1 MPKFALRFP
10 YFILMLCLMVSLIG
24 IVNLFRMPIDLF
36 PDIDMPVVVVAT
48 FYNGMPPQQ
57 IEADITDTFERFFTL
72 AANVDHSE
80 SRSLTGVSLIKI
92 YFKPGTDPN
101 AALSNIANLAMAD
114 LRRLPPGTLPP
125 VVLGLTASSQPVCL
139 VTLEG
144 KGLNETQLKDLAQ
157 FQVRNQISNVQG
169 ASVPQPYGGTYRQI
183 QIYVDPLKMEARN
196 LSLNDIVNAVDS
208 SNLILPA
215 GDVRI
220 GNKDFNIYA
229 NSQFPDAQSMN
240 AMPLKSVGNGSVLVA
255 DVGHAEDAGALQYNI
270 VRINGQRS
278 VYVPVFKQGGSS
290 NTITIVDG
298 MKQAIKHLVDIPPQL
313 KTAVVFDQS
322 VFVKLALKQLVNEAV
337 IGLVL
342 TGIMILLFL
351 GSPRATVAVMLSVPL
366 SALAC
371 LLMTNAMG
379 GTINTMILGGLA
391 LAFSRLIDNGV
402 VVLENIFRYMEL
414 GEPPQIAA
422 EKGGTEVSLAVLA
435 ATVTTSIVFLPVASL
450 SGVSKY
456 LFTPLAL
463 GVVLSMFASYAF
475 AMTVIPLFCSLFLK
489 PHSHVAGPEH
499 PAGADEIQ
507 NDKPKRRLGLQ
518 PIVDKFNFHFQRM
531 VDRYERLVR
540 RTLERPIFSTGII
553 LAGVAALLIVTFPF
567 LGRAYFPRT
576 DPGQFVI
583 NVHMPSGTRLEVS
596 NQYIARVE
604 GIIRQVVK
612 PSDLDMI
619 VSNIG
624 VYPDLSAIF
633 TSNASMDTAFVQTSL
648 KEGHSIGSYE
658 YMRQVRERLSREM
671 PELTTYFQAGG
682 LIDGVINQGLP
693 APIDVQVSSNN
704 IDGAYAV
711 AAKLAAKIRTFPNV
725 SSTYIPQDINYP
737 GIALNIDREK
747 ASLIG
752 LSAKEIV
759 DNVITALTSDGQVA
773 PSYWIDPKT
782 GNNYMVTVQYAN
794 RWIQHMSMQ
803 DFENIPLRGTHPPG
817 YSPIDEAH
825 MAGDMPPLLG
835 AGDHRS
841 GYTPLN
847 SVADIKL
854 INTPTEVD
862 HYQIRPVI
870 DVYVSTK
877 KEALGQ
883 TGARINSLIDHTPRG
898 RNTLITMRGAVVSM
912 NQSFHDFAVGLIVAI
927 ALVYL
932 VLMAQF
938 TSFVDPFIILM
949 AIPPGIAGVVVF
961 LLVTGSTL
969 NIMSLMGTIMMTGIV
984 VSNSILIVDFSNI
997 LHGQGLPL
1005 LEATVEACK
1014 MRLRPILMTSMATLL
1029 GMIPMAIGAEA
1040 GSEQYAPLARAIIGG
1055 LGVSVVLTMFLV
1067 PAVYLIIHSRT
1078 DRPATA
1084 ASQETH

>member
-10 YFILMLCLMVSLIG
+10 YFILMLCLMVALVG
-24 IVNLFRMPIDLF
+24 IVSLFSMPVDLF

-57 IEADITDTFERFFTL
+57 IEADITNTFERFFTL

-101 AALSNIANLAMAD
+101 AALSNVANLAMAD

-125 VVLGLTASSQPVCL
+125 VVLGLTASTQPVCL

-144 KGLNETQLKDLAQ
+144 KGLNETQLKDYAQ

-183 QIYVDPLKMEARN
+183 QVYVDPLKMEARN
-196 LSLNDIVNAVDS
+196 LSLNDVVQAVNN

-220 GNKDFNIYA
+220 GDKDFNIYA
-229 NSQFPDAQSMN
+229 NSQFPDAESMN
-240 AMPLKSVGNGSVLVA
+240 SMPLKSVGNGSVLVA
-255 DVGHAEDAGALQYNI
+255 DIGHAVDAGALQYNI

-290 NTITIVDG
+290 NTITIVNG
-298 MKQAIKHLVDIPPQL
+298 MKQAIKHLVDIPESL
-313 KTAVVFDQS
+313 RTAVVFDQS
-322 VFVKLALKQLVNEAV
+322 VFVKLAIANVVKEAG

-342 TGIMILLFL
+342 TGLMILLFL
-351 GSPRATVAVMLSVPL
+351 GSPRATIAVMLSVPL
-366 SALAC
+366 SAVAC
-371 LLMTNAMG
+371 LLITNEMG
-379 GTINTMILGGLA
+379 GSINTMILGGLA

-402 VVLENIFRYMEL
+402 VVLENIFRYMEM
-414 GEPPQIAA
+414 GEAPRVAS
-422 EKGGTEVSLAVLA
+422 ERGGTEVSLAVLA
-435 ATVTTSIVFLPVASL
+435 ATVTTSIVFLPVAAL

-463 GVVLSMFASYAF
+463 GVVLSMFASYGF
-475 AMTVIPLFCSLFLK
+475 AMTVVPLFCSLFIHPHGHGVEGHEKK
-489 PHSHVAGPEH
+489 P
-499 PAGADEIQ
+499 
-507 NDKPKRRLGLQ
+507 RRFGFQ
-518 PIVDKFNFHFQRM
+518 IIVDKFNQAFQRM
-531 VDRYERLVR
+531 VQRYEVWVR
-540 RTLERPIFSTGII
+540 RSLERPGLTTAVVLGSVVLL
-553 LAGVAALLIVTFPF
+553 LAVLFPF

-583 NVHMPSGTRLEVS
+583 NVRMPSGTRLEVS
-596 NQYIARVE
+596 DQYIAKVE
-604 GIIRQVVK
+604 NIIRQTVR
-612 PSDLDMI
+612 PADLGMI

-648 KEGHSIGSYE
+648 KEGHKVGSYA
-658 YMRQVRERLSREM
+658 YMARMREKLSQQM

-682 LIDGVINQGLP
+682 LINGVINQGLP

-704 IDGAYAV
+704 MEGAYAL
-711 AAKLAAKIRTFPNV
+711 AEKLAAKIRTFPNV
-725 SSTYIPQDINYP
+725 SGTYIPQDVNYP
-737 GIALNIDREK
+737 GIALDIDREK

-752 LSAKEIV
+752 LSAKDVV
-759 DNVITALTSDGQVA
+759 DNVITALTSDGMIA

-794 RWIQHMSMQ
+794 RWINHMSMQ
-803 DFENIPLRGTHPPG
+803 DFENIPLRGTRPSG
-817 YSPIDEAH
+817 YSPLNVALQASDLAPG
-825 MAGDMPPLLG
+825 MWSGS
-835 AGDHRS
+835 HRA
-841 GYTPLN
+841 GYTPLG
-847 SVADIKL
+847 SVARIRL

-862 HYQIRPVI
+862 HYQIRRVI
-870 DVYVSTK
+870 DVYVATK
-877 KEALGQ
+877 TEALGQ
-883 TGARINSLIDHTPRG
+883 TGKHIRQLMAQTKTD
-898 RNTLITMRGAVVSM
+898 RNTRLTLRGAVVNM
-912 NQSFHDFAVGLIVAI
+912 NEAFRDFGLGLIIAI

-938 TSFVDPFIILM
+938 TSFIDPFIILM
-949 AIPPGIAGVVVF
+949 AIPPGIAGVVMI
-961 LLVTGSTL
+961 LLITGSTL

-997 LHGQGLPL
+997 LHGQGMEL

-1014 MRLRPILMTSMATLL
+1014 MRLRPILMTSLATLL
-1029 GMIPMAIGAEA
+1029 GMIPMALGFEA

-1055 LGVSVVLTMFLV
+1055 LGVSVVVTMFLV
-1067 PAVYLIIHSRT
+1067 PAVYLMIHGRSERVLPSAEESR
-1078 DRPATA
+1078 
-1084 ASQETH
+1084 